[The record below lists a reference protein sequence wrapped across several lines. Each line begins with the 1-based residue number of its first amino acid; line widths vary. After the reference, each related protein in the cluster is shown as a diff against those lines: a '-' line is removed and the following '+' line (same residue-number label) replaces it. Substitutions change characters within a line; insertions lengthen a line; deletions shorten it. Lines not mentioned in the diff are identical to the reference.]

1 METTKR
7 QKPWRAVLLRILGY
21 VAIMS
26 VYENVAGENA
36 DRGWRLIPAGCILGL
51 LLLGMRRKLF

>member
-26 VYENVAGENA
+26 VYENVAGRTRNE
-36 DRGWRLIPAGCILGL
+36 AGG
-51 LLLGMRRKLF
+51 

>member
-1 METTKR
+1 MKPTRTMRTDRENKKRGTEMETTKR

-26 VYENVAGENA
+26 GYENVVGRTRTEAG
-36 DRGWRLIPAGCILGL
+36 G
-51 LLLGMRRKLF
+51 